1 MEHLKTTLQNLRNNN
16 KICLVVGDFSYDILK
31 YENNPVINEFLN
43 LLCSNFFQPCTLEP
57 KRLVLNSRP
66 SLIDNI
72 YINIYDKAMHSGNF
86 LGKVKDQIPN
96 FCIIKDTYKLKN
108 KK

>member
-1 MEHLKTTLQNLRNNN
+1 
-16 KICLVVGDFSYDILK
+16 
-31 YENNPVINEFLN
+31 
-43 LLCSNFFQPCTLEP
+43 
-57 KRLVLNSRP
+57 
-66 SLIDNI
+66 
-72 YINIYDKAMHSGNF
+72 MHSGNF